1 MIMMK
6 YYMHLK
12 EDPFLKIREGKKTI
26 ELRLYDEK
34 RRKINVG
41 DRIEFEN
48 GSDPDQKIVAN
59 VTALHTYQSFAK
71 LYEALPLEKCGY
83 APHEV
88 KEASASDM
96 DAYYAPEEQKK
107 YGVVGI
113 EFEIVEII

>member
-1 MIMMK
+1 MK

-12 EDPFLKIREGKKTI
+12 QNPFLKIWEGKKTI

-41 DRIEFEN
+41 DLIEFEN
-48 GSDPDQKIVAN
+48 GADSNQKIVAK
-59 VTALHTYQSFAK
+59 VTALHTFQSFVQ

-83 APHEV
+83 ASHEV
-88 KEASASDM
+88 NIASASDM

-107 YGVVGI
+107 YGVIGI
-113 EFEIVEII
+113 EFEIVEKI